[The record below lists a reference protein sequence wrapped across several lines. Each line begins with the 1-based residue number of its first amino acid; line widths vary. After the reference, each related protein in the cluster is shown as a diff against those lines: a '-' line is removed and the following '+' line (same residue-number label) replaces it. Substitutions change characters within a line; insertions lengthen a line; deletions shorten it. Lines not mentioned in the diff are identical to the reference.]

1 MIDVDVDPSNKGF
14 LSYDE
19 FSRNLSRHIK
29 LSNQK
34 TYVIFKYSLEK
45 EQLSMKKLFRNLGGA

>member
-1 MIDVDVDPSNKGF
+1 MDPQNKGF

-19 FSRNLSRHIK
+19 FSRNLGRHLK

-34 TYVIFKYSLEK
+34 LYVIFKYSTEK
-45 EQLSMKKLFRNLGGA
+45 EQLSMKKLFKNLGGA